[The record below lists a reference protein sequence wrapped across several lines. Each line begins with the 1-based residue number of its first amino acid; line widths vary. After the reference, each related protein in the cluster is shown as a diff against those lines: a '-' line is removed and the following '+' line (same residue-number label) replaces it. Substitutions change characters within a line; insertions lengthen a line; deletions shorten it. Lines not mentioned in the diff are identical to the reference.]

1 MSLEEQ
7 LYEIARRSQ
16 EIIPVRVMEV
26 IRNQITD
33 LTESGILARS
43 IKVSAIMPDSE
54 LLDTQGNTVCLKEL
68 WAKGPLVVSFYR
80 GGW

>member
-7 LYEIARRSQ
+7 LCEIARRSQ
-16 EIIPVRVMEV
+16 ETIPVKVMEV
-26 IRNQITD
+26 IRKQVDD
-33 LTESGILARS
+33 LAESAILERC
-43 IKVSAIMPDSE
+43 IKVSATMPDSE

-68 WAKGPLVVSFYR
+68 WARGPLVLSFYR